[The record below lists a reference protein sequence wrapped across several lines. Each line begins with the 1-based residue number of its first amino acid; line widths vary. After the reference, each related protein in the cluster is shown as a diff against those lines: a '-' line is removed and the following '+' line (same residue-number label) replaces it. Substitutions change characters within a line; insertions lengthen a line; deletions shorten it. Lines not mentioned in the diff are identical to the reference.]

1 MPLRIQGTVRDRF
14 EGFAQSYLA
23 LLDKPRR
30 KFFREMLYG
39 ILTSGSLMLTEI
51 GRRLEDGTSDLFYT
65 VKRLSNNLNSEVFD
79 RVAIEAEHLQ
89 IQGDKVKPD
98 TLLVFDFSDAS
109 KPYGQAFEYLCTV
122 RDGSKGTLG
131 PGFWLL
137 HVLAVARSGR
147 IRPLLLRVFSQEAP
161 DFKSEPFVLFE
172 AVDAVF
178 AATEGRGIF
187 MEDRGGDNRR
197 LLDKLLNDRRLFLIR
212 QTGKRNVEVAP
223 DSLKDGIE
231 ADTPVQVKTSDGTWQ
246 TRLVS
251 DLASQ
256 MALPFKQRWHTDEG
270 LATLFYGFAK
280 VRLPGRAEVLT
291 LCVADLPGHKDRLML
306 ITNLTVRRAC
316 EAKGVI
322 RRYFL
327 RWDIEDAIRFG
338 KQELAWEG
346 FRVRSFDAIQNIE
359 LLALLALSFLSCLHR
374 LGGRFLKGLIQK
386 AFGLFQTPVF
396 PYYRII
402 AGLQR
407 CLEGVRLE
415 TG

>member
-1 MPLRIQGTVRDRF
+1 MRIQGTVRDRF
-14 EGFAQSYLA
+14 ERFSQSYLA
-23 LLDKPRR
+23 FLDRPRQ

-65 VKRLSNNLNSEVFD
+65 VKRLSSNLKSEAFD
-79 RVAIEAEHLQ
+79 RAAIEAQHLQ
-89 IQGDKVKPD
+89 IQGAKVKWD

-137 HVLAVARSGR
+137 HVLSVAHSGR
-147 IRPLLLRVFSQEAP
+147 IHPLLLRVFSQEDP
-161 DFKSEPFVLFE
+161 NFKSEPYVLFE

-178 AATEGRGIF
+178 AATEGKGIF
-187 MEDRGGDNRR
+187 QQDRGGDNRR
-197 LLDKLLNDRRLFLIR
+197 LLDKLLDDDRLFIIR
-212 QTGKRNVEVAP
+212 QTGKRHVEVAP
-223 DSLKDGIE
+223 DALKDDVE
-231 ADTPVQVKTSDGTWQ
+231 EDTPVQVKTSQGTWQ
-246 TRLVS
+246 THLVS
-251 DLASQ
+251 DQANK
-256 MALPFKQRWHTDEG
+256 MALPFQQRWHTPEG
-270 LATLFYGFAK
+270 LAALWYGFAK
-280 VRLPGRAEVLT
+280 VRLPDRADILT
-291 LCVADLPGHKDRLML
+291 LCVADLPGHQDRLML
-306 ITNLTVRRAC
+306 LTNLTVRRAC
-316 EAKGVI
+316 EALCVI
-322 RRYFL
+322 QRYFL
-327 RWDIEDAIRFG
+327 RWDIEDTIRFG
-338 KQELAWEG
+338 KQELSWEG
-346 FRVRSFDAIQNIE
+346 FRVRGFKAIQNIE

-386 AFGLFQTPVF
+386 AQGLFQTPVF

>member
-1 MPLRIQGTVRDRF
+1 MSLRIQGTVRDRL

-23 LLDKPRR
+23 LLDKSRR
-30 KFFREMLYG
+30 KFIREMLYG

-51 GRRLEDGTSDLFYT
+51 GRKLEDGTSDLFYT
-65 VKRLSNNLNSEVFD
+65 VKRLSSNLKSEAFD
-79 RVAIEAEHLQ
+79 RSAIEAQHLH
-89 IQGDKVKPD
+89 IQGAKVKWD

-137 HVLAVARSGR
+137 HVLSVARSGR
-147 IRPLLLRVFSQEAP
+147 IRPLLLRVFSQEDP
-161 DFKSEPFVLFE
+161 NFKSEPYVLFE

-178 AATEGRGIF
+178 AATQGRGIF
-187 MEDRGGDNRR
+187 QQDRGGDNRR
-197 LLDKLLNDRRLFLIR
+197 LLDKLLDDRRLFIIR
-212 QTGKRNVEVAP
+212 QTGQRHVEVAP
-223 DSLKDGIE
+223 DALKDDVE
-231 ADTPVQVKTSDGTWQ
+231 EDTPVQVKTSEGTWQ
-246 TRLVS
+246 THLVS
-251 DLASQ
+251 KLANK
-256 MALPFKQRWHTDEG
+256 MALPFKQRWHTPEG
-270 LATLFYGFAK
+270 LATLSYGFAK
-280 VRLPGRAEVLT
+280 VRLPNRADILT

-306 ITNLTVRRAC
+306 LTNLTARRAC
-316 EAKGVI
+316 EAQGVI

-327 RWDIEDAIRFG
+327 RWDIEDTIRFG
-338 KQELAWEG
+338 KQELSWEG
-346 FRVRSFDAIQNIE
+346 FRVRGFQAIQNIE
-359 LLALLALSFLSCLHR
+359 LLALLALSFLSDLHR
-374 LGGRFLKGLIQK
+374 LGGRFLKGLIQQ
-386 AFGLFQTPVF
+386 AQGLFQTPVF

>member
-1 MPLRIQGTVRDRF
+1 MRIQGTIRDRF
-14 EGFAQSYLA
+14 EGFLRPYVS
-23 LLDKPRR
+23 LLDKPRQ
-30 KFFREMLYG
+30 KFLREMLYG

-51 GRRLEDGTSDLFYT
+51 GRKLEDGTSDLFYT
-65 VKRLSNNLNSEVFD
+65 AKRLSDNLKSEALD
-79 RVAIEAEHLQ
+79 RVAIEAEHLH

-131 PGFWLL
+131 PGYWLL

-161 DFKSEPFVLFE
+161 DFKSEPLVLFE

-197 LLDKLLNDRRLFLIR
+197 LLDKLLNDRRRFIIR

-223 DSLKDGIE
+223 DTLKNDIE

-246 TRLVS
+246 THLVR

-270 LATLFYGFAK
+270 LATLFYGLAK

-316 EAKGVI
+316 EAQGVI

-386 AFGLFQTPVF
+386 AQGLFQTPVF